1 MQSFNFASPQS
12 YYNTMKQIILFLA
25 LFVGAASL
33 VYAQSSP
40 ISVGLKGGLNFANLS
55 GDNVNT
61 DSRTGINFGAF
72 LTYSVK
78 ETFGVTGE
86 INYAQKG
93 ARDANSNLNLNYLE
107 VPVHFSYFFGK
118 GNFRPKLMVGPYMGF
133 LMNSEIEIRGNRT
146 NVKDFY
152 NETDFGLSLGGGLHY
167 GLGDA
172 KWLYLDAR
180 YGLGLAD
187 ISKASGNVYNRV
199 FSINVGISFG
209 LD

>member
-1 MQSFNFASPQS
+1 MKYLILSLCFA
-12 YYNTMKQIILFLA
+12 T
-25 LFVGAASL
+25 VSL
-33 VYAQSSP
+33 TFGYAQST
-40 ISVGLKGGLNFANLS
+40 ISVGLKGGLNFANFA

-72 LTYSVK
+72 GTYSVK
-78 ETFGVTGE
+78 ETFGITAE

-93 ARDANSNLNLNYLE
+93 AKTSNSKLNINYLE
-107 VPVHFSYFFGK
+107 IPVHFSYFFGK
-118 GNFRPKLMVGPYMGF
+118 GKVRPKLMVGPYLGF
-133 LMNSEIEIRGNRT
+133 LMNSELQVGNT
-146 NVKDFY
+146 KVNTKDIY
-152 NETDFGLSLGGGLHY
+152 SNTDFGLNLGGGLHY
-167 GLGDA
+167 SLGDA

-187 ISKASGNVYNRV
+187 VTKASGDVYNRV

>member
-1 MQSFNFASPQS
+1 
-12 YYNTMKQIILFLA
+12 MKHLILSLCLA
-25 LFVGAASL
+25 MGVLTFG
-33 VYAQSSP
+33 YAQSP
-40 ISVGLKGGLNFANLS
+40 ISIGLKGGLNFANFA

-72 LTYSVK
+72 GTYSVK
-78 ETFGVTGE
+78 ETFGITAE

-93 ARDANSNLNLNYLE
+93 AKTSNSKLSINYLE
-107 VPVHFSYFFGK
+107 IPVHLSYFFGK
-118 GNFRPKLMVGPYMGF
+118 GKVRPKLMAGPYLGF
-133 LMNSEIEIRGNRT
+133 LMNSELQVGNAKV
-146 NVKDFY
+146 NAKDIY
-152 NETDFGLSLGGGLHY
+152 NNTDFGLNLGGGLHY
-167 GLGDA
+167 DLGDA

-187 ISKASGNVYNRV
+187 VTKASGNVYNRV